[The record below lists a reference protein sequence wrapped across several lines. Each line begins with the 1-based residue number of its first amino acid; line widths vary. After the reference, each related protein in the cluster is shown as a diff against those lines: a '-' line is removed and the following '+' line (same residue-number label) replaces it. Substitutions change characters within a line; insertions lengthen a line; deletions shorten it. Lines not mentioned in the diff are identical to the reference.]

1 MGILKI
7 LDMTTEEANQY
18 VQKWHRH
25 SDPVPRVQVRFALKL
40 LEIDV
45 QNKGCNVIGV
55 AMVGNPCGRPSS
67 KNIIELRRV
76 AFNPEVSFGH
86 IRRHYN
92 DRQYKTDLSKRRLPI
107 IISTDDLYK
116 GNVIQSRETPSTFL
130 TIVEDLIKIRLP
142 HMHTIWTYVHD
153 YEKAKYIE
161 HAGYNCDHKFVRR
174 EIPKRRYSKSLIN

>member
-1 MGILKI
+1 MGLLTISDTSI
-7 LDMTTEEANQY
+7 VEANYY

-40 LEIDV
+40 SEIDV
-45 QNKGCNVIGV
+45 SNKGCNVIGV

-86 IRRHYN
+86 MRRHYN
-92 DRQYKTDLSKRRLPI
+92 DRRYKTDLSKRRLPI
-107 IISTDDLYK
+107 IILTDDLYK
-116 GNVIQSRETPSTFL
+116 GNVIRSRETPSTFL

-142 HMHTIWTYVHD
+142 YMHTIWTYVHD
-153 YEKAKYIE
+153 YEEAKYIE
-161 HAGYNCDHKFVRR
+161 YAGYTCDHEFTRR
-174 EIPKRRYSKSLIN
+174 GIPKRRYAKYV